1 MEHTVHYGEVYSVC
15 QSVIEGNPKKLLE
28 AVAESLAAEILST
41 FSLVKGIRIQLIKPD
56 PPIPGHYKSV
66 AVDITRGG
74 IYMNK
79 SYLSLGSNMGD
90 RVGMLRQAVRLLKE
104 HPAIEVMN
112 ISSLY
117 ETAPVGFTEQDVFLN
132 MVVQLQTSLTA
143 YELLEICQ
151 DIEQT
156 LDRKREI
163 RWGPRTIDL
172 DILLYNQDEFET
184 ENLVIPHPR
193 MHERA
198 FVLVPLLELDP
209 EQDFIEPQREG
220 IEIWKTYNSVES
232 FLLEE

>member
-1 MEHTVHYGEVYSVC
+1 
-15 QSVIEGNPKKLLE
+15 
-28 AVAESLAAEILST
+28 
-41 FSLVKGIRIQLIKPD
+41 
-56 PPIPGHYKSV
+56 
-66 AVDITRGG
+66 
-74 IYMNK
+74 MNK

>member
-1 MEHTVHYGEVYSVC
+1 
-15 QSVIEGNPKKLLE
+15 
-28 AVAESLAAEILST
+28 
-41 FSLVKGIRIQLIKPD
+41 
-56 PPIPGHYKSV
+56 
-66 AVDITRGG
+66 
-74 IYMNK
+74 MNK

-117 ETAPVGFTEQDVFLN
+117 ETAPIGFTEQDVFLN

-184 ENLVIPHPR
+184 KNLVIPHPR

>member
-1 MEHTVHYGEVYSVC
+1 
-15 QSVIEGNPKKLLE
+15 
-28 AVAESLAAEILST
+28 
-41 FSLVKGIRIQLIKPD
+41 
-56 PPIPGHYKSV
+56 
-66 AVDITRGG
+66 
-74 IYMNK
+74 MNK

-90 RVGMLRQAVRLLKE
+90 RVGMLRQAVRLLEE

-117 ETAPVGFTEQDVFLN
+117 ETAPVGFTEQDAFLN
-132 MVVQLQTSLTA
+132 MVVQLQTDLTA

-151 DIEQT
+151 NIEQT

-172 DILLYNQDEFET
+172 DILLYNQDKFET

-209 EQDFIEPQREG
+209 EQDFIEPEREG

>member
-1 MEHTVHYGEVYSVC
+1 
-15 QSVIEGNPKKLLE
+15 
-28 AVAESLAAEILST
+28 
-41 FSLVKGIRIQLIKPD
+41 
-56 PPIPGHYKSV
+56 
-66 AVDITRGG
+66 
-74 IYMNK
+74 MNK

-184 ENLVIPHPR
+184 KNLVIPHPR

-232 FLLEE
+232 FLLDE